1 MAREQNCSAMAVAVE
16 VATKR
21 RSHKWNKKQASA
33 KGGGASFYDDVA
45 QSIGCAGITAGIV
58 KNVCE
63 SIRKALIRE
72 VQQHGTFRISNLG
85 TFKLKHVHGK
95 PARMLKRYDRRTKGV
110 VEKHLAACPPFK
122 RLSGR
127 ALAPLQKLF
136 RNLSCEDA
144 LAPCAE

>member
-1 MAREQNCSAMAVAVE
+1 MREQNCSVMAVAVE
-16 VATKR
+16 APIKRKRTKG
-21 RSHKWNKKQASA
+21 NKKQASA
-33 KGGGASFYDDVA
+33 TGGGASFYEDVA
-45 QSIGCAGITAGIV
+45 KSIGCAGITAGIV

-72 VQQHGTFRISNLG
+72 VQQHGAFKISNLG

-110 VEKHLAACPPFK
+110 VEKHLAASPPFK